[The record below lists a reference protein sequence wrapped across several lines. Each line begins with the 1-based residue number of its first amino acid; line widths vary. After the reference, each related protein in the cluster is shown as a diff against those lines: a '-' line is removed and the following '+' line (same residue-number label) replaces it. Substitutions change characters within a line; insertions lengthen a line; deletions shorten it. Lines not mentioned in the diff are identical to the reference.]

1 MTQKTRPIPNPEP
14 EDAGIGPTLGEQE
27 TPTGKLRLSIVFMS
41 VHSRPFAAKALGCP
55 IARIFG
61 I

>member
-1 MTQKTRPIPNPEP
+1 MIRKIIQKTRPIPNPEP
-14 EDAGIGPTLGEQE
+14 ADIEKE
-27 TPTGKLRLSIVFMS
+27 TPTGNLRLSFVLWAFIP
-41 VHSRPFAAKALGCP
+41 VHSRPKHVGVP